1 MRGDSI
7 SAVPPRSKSPRGA
20 SRRVSYEDILIHRRE
35 LEQLGLSSSSVDLST
50 GNGTRMRAL
59 SAAIQLFAQR
69 GFDTTGMRDIAAA
82 VGVKAPALYN
92 HFASKEEIL
101 AEAMEYALRE
111 FFVGILAR
119 MDLEPPPR
127 WLEAFV
133 RGHVTFQLTRRD
145 IARANDTLLN
155 VVTMRR
161 LLPAERHERLVIA
174 QRSYYR
180 MLRDLIALE
189 PGRAADVD
197 PRVTAFAVISMC
209 DGVIEWAH
217 PDGELN
223 AGEVADRIWTLVSV
237 LVGRTRT

>member
-1 MRGDSI
+1 MGGDI
-7 SAVPPRSKSPRGA
+7 LPPVPPRSKARGSA

-35 LEQLGLSSSSVDLST
+35 LEQLGLPSSSADVST
-50 GNGTRMRAL
+50 GNGTRVRAL
-59 SAAIQLFAQR
+59 SAAIQLFAER

-101 AEAMEYALRE
+101 AEAMEYALAE
-111 FFVGILAR
+111 FFVGILER
-119 MDLEPPPR
+119 MDHERPQG

-155 VVTMRR
+155 VETMRR
-161 LLPAERHERLVIA
+161 LLPAERHERLVVA

-180 MLRDLIALE
+180 ILRDLIALE
-189 PGRAADVD
+189 PDRAANVD

-209 DGVIEWAH
+209 DGVLGWTR
-217 PDGELN
+217 PDGELG
-223 AGEVADRIWTLVSV
+223 AEAVADGIWTLVAL
-237 LVGRTRT
+237 LVGRTAD